1 MQAVHLRM
9 SILKIL
15 NINDVNG
22 VGLVSLLLTV
32 NIFQT
37 FFLLLTLNKQTF
49 AWLILIRQIFLKT
62 RSGISYV
69 MYYFKCEKNLLTISI
84 WTYTITTIWVYQWE
98 IFAKE
103 FTLTLIFAKNMQLTF
118 KWAVVCTFAFLQ
130 ILLATRLI
138 RELVLSCCK
147 LFQVVKSKFILGS

>member
-1 MQAVHLRM
+1 M
-9 SILKIL
+9 LKIL

-69 MYYFKCEKNLLTISI
+69 MYYFKCAKNLLTISI

-118 KWAVVCTFAFLQ
+118 KWAVVCTFVFLQ